1 MQIVNVPYN
10 TKITLSDTGRKD
22 SGVYKIIA
30 ENEFGKDE
38 ATVEVT
44 VLCMHWLIINL
55 SNYFYRQFYIIFK
68 NIYKG
73 PPTRPQGPLKVK
85 DVTSSG
91 AKVKWDKPKDDGG
104 KPVTA
109 YVVEKMDSQ
118 TGRWI
123 PVGRTQEPEMD
134 VKGLQEGHEYSFRV
148 KALNEEGE
156 SEALESDGSVVAK
169 NPYGK

>member
-1 MQIVNVPYN
+1 MLINISSNNHVHFTDNFA
-10 TKITLSDTGRKD
+10 
-22 SGVYKIIA
+22 II
-30 ENEFGKDE
+30 
-38 ATVEVT
+38 
-44 VLCMHWLIINL
+44 
-55 SNYFYRQFYIIFK
+55 
-68 NIYKG
+68 G
-73 PPTRPQGPLKVK
+73 PPTRPEGPLKVK

-169 NPYGK
+169 NPYGN

>member
-1 MQIVNVPYN
+1 M
-10 TKITLSDTGRKD
+10 SDTGRKD
-22 SGVYKIIA
+22 SGLYKIIA

-44 VLCMHWLIINL
+44 VLCMYKTIEKYCL
-55 SNYFYRQFYIIFK
+55 STTYMLSLFILSFTI
-68 NIYKG
+68 G

-109 YVVEKMDSQ
+109 YVVEKMDAQ

-134 VKGLQEGHEYSFRV
+134 IKGLQEGHEYTFRV

-156 SEALESDGSVVAK
+156 SDALESDGSIVSK
-169 NPYGK
+169 NPYGKQKQHK

>member
-1 MQIVNVPYN
+1 VRVSLFIVLPF
-10 TKITLSDTGRKD
+10 TS
-22 SGVYKIIA
+22 
-30 ENEFGKDE
+30 
-38 ATVEVT
+38 
-44 VLCMHWLIINL
+44 
-55 SNYFYRQFYIIFK
+55 
-68 NIYKG
+68 G
-73 PPTRPQGPLKVK
+73 PPTKPQGPLKVK

-91 AKVKWDKPKDDGG
+91 AKVQWQKPENDGG

-156 SEALESDGSVVAK
+156 SEALESDGSIVAK

>member
-1 MQIVNVPYN
+1 LFTI
-10 TKITLSDTGRKD
+10 
-22 SGVYKIIA
+22 
-30 ENEFGKDE
+30 
-38 ATVEVT
+38 
-44 VLCMHWLIINL
+44 
-55 SNYFYRQFYIIFK
+55 
-68 NIYKG
+68 G

-109 YVVEKMDSQ
+109 YVVEKMDAQ

-134 VKGLQEGHEYSFRV
+134 IKGLQEGHEYTFRV

-156 SEALESDGSVVAK
+156 SEALESDGSIVSK
-169 NPYGK
+169 NPYGKQKHTNKIKK

>member
-1 MQIVNVPYN
+1 MYVKNHWYI
-10 TKITLSDTGRKD
+10 LS
-22 SGVYKIIA
+22 VY
-30 ENEFGKDE
+30 D
-38 ATVEVT
+38 
-44 VLCMHWLIINL
+44 VLTIL
-55 SNYFYRQFYIIFK
+55 SFTI
-68 NIYKG
+68 G

-109 YVVEKMDSQ
+109 YVVEKMDAQ

-134 VKGLQEGHEYSFRV
+134 IKGLQEGHEYTFRV

-156 SEALESDGSVVAK
+156 SEPLESDGSIVSK